1 MTLINTVLIRYTV
14 PGPARP
20 AGKRG
25 TASGPP
31 EILLLLLNFQFDYLR
46 LEKKEN
52 QIKLSKT
59 QC

>member
-14 PGPARP
+14 RGPARH

-31 EILLLLLNFQFDYLR
+31 KFVINVKFSIR
-46 LEKKEN
+46 LFMAGEERKPKNVIEN
-52 QIKLSKT
+52 
-59 QC
+59 

>member
-1 MTLINTVLIRYTV
+1 MTLIVINILLIIYTV

-25 TASGPP
+25 TSSGSP
-31 EILLLLLNFQFDYLR
+31 EILLLVLNFQIEM

-52 QIKLSKT
+52 RIK
-59 QC
+59 

>member
-14 PGPARP
+14 PGLARP

-31 EILLLLLNFQFDYLR
+31 EILLLVLNFQFDYLR

-52 QIKLSKT
+52 QIK
-59 QC
+59 